1 MNELSEQEQIR
12 INKLD
17 ELRNLGINPYPS
29 DEFIIDT
36 KTIDILNNYD
46 NYEGKTVKLAG
57 RLMSK
62 RIMGGASFC
71 ELQDNYD
78 KIQIYIQRDSICN
91 GENKDLYNIIFKK
104 LIDLGDFIGIQG
116 YVFKTKVGEISIH
129 IEKLILLSKSLKP
142 LPCVKDGTNLSSK
155 IFRLNI
161 K

>member
-12 INKLD
+12 INKLE

-62 RIMGGASFC
+62 RV
-71 ELQDNYD
+71 Q
-78 KIQIYIQRDSICN
+78 
-91 GENKDLYNIIFKK
+91 
-104 LIDLGDFIGIQG
+104 
-116 YVFKTKVGEISIH
+116 
-129 IEKLILLSKSLKP
+129 
-142 LPCVKDGTNLSSK
+142 
-155 IFRLNI
+155 
-161 K
+161 